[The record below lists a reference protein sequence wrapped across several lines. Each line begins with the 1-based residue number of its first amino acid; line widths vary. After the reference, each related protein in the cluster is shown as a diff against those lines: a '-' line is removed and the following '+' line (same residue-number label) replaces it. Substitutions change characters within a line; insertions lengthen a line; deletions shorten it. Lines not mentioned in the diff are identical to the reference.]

1 MKVLAINSSA
11 RVGVQSKTEL
21 MLSHLVQGMREAGA
35 TVEVVNLHKKKVNY
49 CVGCFSCWTK
59 TPGKCIHKDD
69 MTLEIY
75 PKLLACDL
83 LVLAT
88 PLYHYTVNAK
98 LKAFI
103 ERTLPNALPFLEQKE
118 GVTGHPI
125 RHEIPSVAVISVAG
139 FPEQSVFEPLS
150 SYVRFLY
157 GEKLAAE
164 IYRTS
169 AEAMEESG
177 GSRKTDDILK
187 ATVQGGR
194 ELVEGMAISSP
205 TMARII
211 QPLMDTEALSS
222 IANIFWQTCIDEG
235 VTPKEFKERGMVPR
249 PDSIKT
255 FMAVMKMAFNSE
267 KAVNFRGVMQF
278 TFFDDVKGECFFT
291 IRDGS
296 FRAEEG
302 VAENP
307 DVQIE
312 APFDV
317 WMDIVTGKADG
328 QKKFMEQKYKAVG
341 DFSILMGMG
350 EIFGK

>member
-11 RVGVQSKTEL
+11 RVGVESKTEL
-21 MLSHLVQGMREAGA
+21 MLNHLVQGMREAGA
-35 TVEVVNLHKKKVNY
+35 TVEVVNLHKKKIKY

-69 MTLEIY
+69 MSLEIY
-75 PKLLACDL
+75 PRLLACDL

-103 ERTLPNALPFLEQKE
+103 ERTLPNLLPFLEQKE

-125 RHEIPSVAVISVAG
+125 RHEIPPVAVISVAG

-177 GSRKTDDILK
+177 ESRKTDDILE

-235 VTPKEFKERGMVPR
+235 VTPREFKEKGMVLR
-249 PDSIKT
+249 PDSLET
-255 FMAVMKMAFNSE
+255 FMTVMKVAFNSE
-267 KAVNFRGVMQF
+267 KAGDFHGTMQF
-278 TFFDDVKGECFFT
+278 SFSGDVEGKCFFS
-291 IRDGS
+291 IQDGLFS
-296 FRAEEG
+296 TVEG

-307 DVQIE
+307 DVHIE
-312 APFDV
+312 SPFDV

-328 QKKFMEQKYKAVG
+328 QKMFMEQKYKAVG
-341 DFSILMGMG
+341 DFSILMRMG
-350 EIFGK
+350 DLFGK